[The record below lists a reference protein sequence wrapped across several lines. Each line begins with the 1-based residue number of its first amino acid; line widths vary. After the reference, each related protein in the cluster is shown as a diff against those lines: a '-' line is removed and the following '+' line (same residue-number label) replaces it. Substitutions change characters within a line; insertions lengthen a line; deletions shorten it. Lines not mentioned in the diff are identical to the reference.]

1 MSLHSVAYIFISSLL
16 TLFPVL
22 NPVGD
27 GLIVNG
33 YLKGLDAQ
41 QRKRAVKKIFVNC
54 VLISIGSLLLGHF
67 ILILFGLAVPVIQVG
82 GGFIICK
89 TCYDLLLS
97 NDNIPAAK
105 QSPDDIRQIDQD
117 ALNMKLFYPI
127 SFPISI
133 DPGTI
138 SVIFTLMATV
148 PAKSTFLSMIIH
160 YAAIALAIIILIW
173 LLCLFLVHGGML
185 MKRLGDSANTII
197 NKLVAFLTFCIGIQ
211 ILLTGISKIFN
222 IAANL

>member
-1 MSLHSVAYIFISSLL
+1 MSLNSIFSIFISSLL

-22 NPVGD
+22 NPIGD
-27 GLIVNG
+27 GLIVNS
-33 YLKGLDAQ
+33 YLKGLDAK
-41 QRKRAVKKIFVNC
+41 QRKKAAKKIFVNC

-97 NDNIPAAK
+97 NDNIPNAK
-105 QSPDDIRQIDQD
+105 HSLDENKQIDQD

-138 SVIFTLMATV
+138 SIIFTLMATV
-148 PAKSTFLSMIIH
+148 PAKSSFLSMILH

-173 LLCLFLVHGGML
+173 LLCLFLVHGGQL
-185 MKRLGDSANTII
+185 MKKLGDSANTII

-211 ILLTGISKIFN
+211 ILLTGLSKIFHL
-222 IAANL
+222 AASL

>member
-1 MSLHSVAYIFISSLL
+1 MSLHSIVYIFVSSLL

-22 NPVGD
+22 NPIGD

-33 YLKGLDAQ
+33 YLKGLDYQ
-41 QRKRAVKKIFVNC
+41 QRKKASRRIFINC
-54 VLISIGSLLLGHF
+54 MLIGMGSLLLGHF

-82 GGFIICK
+82 GGIIICK
-89 TCYDLLLS
+89 TGYDLLIS
-97 NDNIPAAK
+97 NDIPAARH
-105 QSPDDIRQIDQD
+105 SPGETRKIDED

-148 PAKSTFLSMIIH
+148 PAKKGLLSMLLH
-160 YAAIALAIIILIW
+160 YAAIALAIVLLVL
-173 LLCLFLVHGGML
+173 LLCLFLVQGGRL
-185 MKRLGDSANTII
+185 MKKLGDSANIII

-211 ILLTGISKIFN
+211 ILFTGISKVFN
-222 IAANL
+222 LAASL